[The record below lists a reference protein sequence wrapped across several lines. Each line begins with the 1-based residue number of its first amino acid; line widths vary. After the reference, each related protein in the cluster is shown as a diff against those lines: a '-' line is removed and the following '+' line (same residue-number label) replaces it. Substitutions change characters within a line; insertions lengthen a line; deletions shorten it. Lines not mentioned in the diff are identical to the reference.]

1 MIHKR
6 IYSKIFHQLKYIK
19 KFYFSSHR
27 IKLELKVLGLYL
39 FILELMM
46 LKILFATTLVVSSAM
61 AQSATPETQA
71 IVDQI
76 VASFNLNNLKV
87 AEPSKF
93 NVPAGAWVIDPQ
105 AHLIANLGSTNR
117 DFGLIPTLT
126 FKDNKSLAIT
136 VNQYTLSELTQN
148 GDVKQ
153 TADGSLLMTAEA
165 KSRLAFGAV
174 NITGI
179 VEARNVIIKN
189 GVVILTGH

>member
-1 MIHKR
+1 
-6 IYSKIFHQLKYIK
+6 
-19 KFYFSSHR
+19 
-27 IKLELKVLGLYL
+27 
-39 FILELMM
+39 M
-46 LKILFATTLVVSSAM
+46 LKILFATALVVSSAM

-93 NVPAGAWVIDPQ
+93 NVPAGASVTDPQ
-105 AHLIANLGSTNR
+105 AHLTANLGSTHR
-117 DFGLIPTLT
+117 GFGSVPTLT
-126 FKDNKSLAIT
+126 FKDNKSLAIAI
-136 VNQYTLSELTQN
+136 NQHTLSEFTQN

-153 TADGSLLMTAEA
+153 TADGTLLMTAEA

-179 VEARNVIIKN
+179 VEARNVIIQN
-189 GVVILTGH
+189 GVVILTGQ